1 MSGSRK
7 TFEYTDTLGNKWA
20 VDMDESNGE
29 AVGNTDFTDSSTASF
44 FAPRNIELRYG
55 NYRSADGKYQK
66 PIVLTEQDASPSTVP
81 ASITVSTEAD
91 GDVVLLLTGIVGE
104 RVKVIPKA
112 ADTAIDDG
120 DDT

>member
-29 AVGNTDFTDSSTASF
+29 AVGNTDFSETSTATF
-44 FAPRNIELRYG
+44 FAPRNIDLRYA

-66 PIVLTEQDASPSTVP
+66 PIVLTEQNAAPGNIP
-81 ASITVSTEAD
+81 NSITVATESD

-120 DDT
+120 DET